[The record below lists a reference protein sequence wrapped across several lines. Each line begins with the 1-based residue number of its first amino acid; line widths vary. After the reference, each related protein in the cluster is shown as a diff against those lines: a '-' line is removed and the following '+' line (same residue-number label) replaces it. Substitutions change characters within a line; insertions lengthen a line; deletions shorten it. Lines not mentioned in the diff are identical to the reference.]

1 MKGLVFWSKN
11 NSFLDITTFNRNTSM
26 FIIFIYVN
34 FLLFLI
40 DYSGVVHKALKEGH
54 VKVKWS
60 KLATSGA
67 PATGKTSVIK
77 LLLNEPPP
85 DEHNSTLAVTAPEV
99 RRVVTTG
106 VVAGGEPGNSSSPI
120 WNKADPYSVKHMI
133 ARQIKH
139 GIDSSPFVTISKDD
153 NESSSSSD
161 GDGIPSGTTKDM
173 SQSKGI
179 STSPQQ
185 STPNLVSPA
194 TSEIIR
200 ILPTVEKSP
209 ELHQSHWVYVVDSGG
224 QAAFLDIAP
233 ALLRYNPV
241 SILTLKLNE
250 KLEDRPKFY
259 FSFKG
264 KQIGEPVERQITNMQ
279 LLESSFRSLVSVDQ
293 PHLHNIHITCS
304 YDKPSLLILGTFYDK
319 VVECVGETLD
329 DKNAALW
336 SSLSKFRNVRLN
348 YSDGK
353 KKVIFPIITIARG
366 ESEREMAESIR
377 SIVCN
382 SYIEANIPARWYLF
396 QLDLEE
402 FQNTEGTMIV
412 SKKECM
418 RIGGNLM
425 MDRMDVEA
433 ALMYYHDLTVF
444 LYFPKTLPNVVFLH
458 PQPIFNKLSEL
469 ISISFADAVEYLRNM
484 KIFLPPNVHHQLKH
498 EGTFKRDLFDRIP
511 EGFTPDFTADDF
523 LKLMEDIFIIAP
535 LPEKGKFFLP
545 SVLLTSDNLDDI
557 RSPFLRNMDSLVL
570 TWEMTPL
577 PQGVFPALVV
587 NLIKRQISPSFD
599 LYRPF
604 DSNKESQQYRNAI
617 RLACLELEGAILLV
631 DAIYWLEIYYSGR
644 SLNCPSIRFAILE
657 GIDAVV
663 KKFQYK
669 PILSIPQERFL
680 CSVCLPSSYHLCY
693 PDEKK
698 EMLTCCRDRTSV
710 AVIDHIRQYPWIKY
724 IAAEDFTLDGKYIII
739 IYLFV

>member
-1 MKGLVFWSKN
+1 M
-11 NSFLDITTFNRNTSM
+11 
-26 FIIFIYVN
+26 
-34 FLLFLI
+34 
-40 DYSGVVHKALKEGH
+40 HKALKEGH

-67 PATGKTSVIK
+67 PATGKTSVVK
-77 LLLNEPPP
+77 LLLDEPPP
-85 DEHNSTLAVTAPEV
+85 EEHDSTLAVTAPEV
-99 RRVVTTG
+99 RRVGTTG
-106 VVAGGEPGNSSSPI
+106 FVTGGEPGNSSCPI
-120 WNKADPYSVKHMI
+120 WNKVNPHSVKQMI
-133 ARQIKH
+133 AKQIKH
-139 GIDSSPFVTISKDD
+139 GVESSPITSATKSGGD
-153 NESSSSSD
+153 NEFSSSSND
-161 GDGIPSGTTKDM
+161 EEIPM
-173 SQSKGI
+173 SQS

-194 TSEIIR
+194 TSEIVR
-200 ILPTVEKSP
+200 ILPTVEESP

-250 KLEDRPKFY
+250 KLEDRTKFY

-319 VVECVGETLD
+319 VHECIGETLD
-329 DKNAALW
+329 NKNTTLW
-336 SSLSKFRNVRLN
+336 STLSKFSDVRLN

-353 KKVIFPIITIARG
+353 EKVIFPINTIARG

-458 PQPIFNKLSEL
+458 PQPLFDKLSEL

-484 KIFLPPNVHHQLKH
+484 KIFLLPNVHHQLKH
-498 EGTFKRDLFDRIP
+498 EGTFKQDLFDRIP

-535 LPEKGKFFLP
+535 LPEQGKFFLP
-545 SVLLTSDNLDDI
+545 SVLPTSDNLDNI
-557 RSPFLRNMDSLVL
+557 RRPFLRNIDSLVL
-570 TWEMTPL
+570 TWEMKPL
-577 PQGVFPALVV
+577 PRGIFPALVV
-587 NLIKRQISPSFD
+587 NLIKRQISPTFD
-599 LYRPF
+599 LYRSF
-604 DSNKESQQYRNAI
+604 DSNEESWQYRNAI
-617 RLACLELEGAILLV
+617 RLTCLELEGAILLV

-644 SLNCPSIRFAILE
+644 SLNCSSICCSILE

-680 CSVCLPSSYHLCY
+680 CSICPPPRNHLCR
-693 PDEKK
+693 PDEEK
-698 EMLTCCRDRTSV
+698 EMLTCCRDGMSVVAIDRT
-710 AVIDHIRQYPWIKY
+710 RQYPWIEH
-724 IAAEDFTLDGKYIII
+724 IAGENSKLKGNYLIM
-739 IYLFV
+739 YLFV

>member
-1 MKGLVFWSKN
+1 
-11 NSFLDITTFNRNTSM
+11 M
-26 FIIFIYVN
+26 FIVFICIN
-34 FLLFLI
+34 FLSFLI
-40 DYSGVVHKALKEGH
+40 DYSGVMHKALKEGH

-77 LLLNEPPP
+77 LLLDEPPP
-85 DEHNSTLAVTAPEV
+85 EVHDSTLAVTAPEV
-99 RRVVTTG
+99 RRVGTTSF
-106 VVAGGEPGNSSSPI
+106 VAGGEPGNSSSPI
-120 WNKADPYSVKHMI
+120 WNKVDPHSVKHMI
-133 ARQIKH
+133 AKQIKH
-139 GIDSSPFVTISKDD
+139 GVESSPVTSATKSGGD
-153 NESSSSSD
+153 NELSSSSND
-161 GDGIPSGTTKDM
+161 EEIPT
-173 SQSKGI
+173 SQS

-185 STPNLVSPA
+185 STPKLVSPA
-194 TSEIIR
+194 TSEIVR
-200 ILPTVEKSP
+200 ILPTVEESP

-264 KQIGEPVERQITNMQ
+264 KQIGEPVERQINNMQ
-279 LLESSFRSLVSVDQ
+279 LLESSFRSLLSTDQ
-293 PHLHNIHITCS
+293 PHLCNIHITCS
-304 YDKPSLLILGTFYDK
+304 YDKPSLLVLGTFHDK
-319 VVECVGETLD
+319 VDECIGETLD

-336 SSLSKFRNVRLN
+336 STLSKFRDVRLN

-353 KKVIFPIITIARG
+353 KKVIFPINTIARG
-366 ESEREMAESIR
+366 DSEREMAESIR

-425 MDRMDVEA
+425 MDRTDVEA

-458 PQPIFNKLSEL
+458 PQPLFDKLSEL

-484 KIFLPPNVHHQLKH
+484 KIFQPPNVHHQLKH
-498 EGTFKRDLFDRIP
+498 EGTFSRDLFDRIP
-511 EGFTPDFTADDF
+511 EGFTPEFTADDF
-523 LKLMEDIFIIAP
+523 LKLMEDIFIVAP

-545 SVLLTSDNLDDI
+545 CVLPISDNLDDI
-557 RSPFLRNMDSLVL
+557 RGPFLRNMDSLVL
-570 TWEMTPL
+570 TWQMKPL

-599 LYRPF
+599 LFKPF
-604 DSNKESQQYRNAI
+604 DSNEESQQYRNAI
-617 RLACLELEGAILLV
+617 QLTCLDLGGAVLLV
-631 DAIYWLEIYYSGR
+631 DAIYWLEIHYSGR
-644 SLNCPSIRFAILE
+644 SLKCSSIYSSILE

-663 KKFQYK
+663 KKFRYK
-669 PILSIPQERFL
+669 SILSIPQERFL
-680 CSVCLPSSYHLCY
+680 CSICPPPRNHLCR
-693 PDEKK
+693 PDEEK
-698 EMLTCCRDRTSV
+698 ETLTCCRDGMSV
-710 AVIDHIRQYPWIKY
+710 VTIDYIRQYPWIEHV
-724 IAAEDFTLDGKYIII
+724 AAVDSKHKGN
-739 IYLFV
+739 